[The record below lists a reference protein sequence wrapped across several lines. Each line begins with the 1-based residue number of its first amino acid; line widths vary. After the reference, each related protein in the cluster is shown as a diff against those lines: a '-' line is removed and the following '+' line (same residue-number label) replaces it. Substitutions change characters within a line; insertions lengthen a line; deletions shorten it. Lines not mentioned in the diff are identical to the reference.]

1 MIKEQLEFFKENG
14 YLVVPN
20 ALSAAE
26 VCAINAAIDRDLVE
40 NPVMWIDRGQT
51 GRCQNVHALLA
62 CPEMDV
68 TMRPPRL
75 LPLMRAIMG
84 TDLCAEEHSVM
95 LRAPNP
101 DGDTECRWH
110 RDANRENTGD
120 AEPPYYTRY
129 LSVVFLPDRCR
140 RHNAHLQR
148 PPRHRAILRTAFP
161 LEAYDLSTAQ
171 HLVGPAGT
179 AILFNAST
187 FHAGNVRQTTAERR
201 TIHIYCG
208 RTTDRYLSNHTI
220 FPRRLWEGKDAV
232 TQHYYSRPNP
242 ITQLLIERFP

>member
-1 MIKEQLEFFKENG
+1 MKEQLDFFKENG
-14 YLVVPN
+14 YLVVPD
-20 ALSAAE
+20 ALSVEE
-26 VCAINAAIDRDLVE
+26 VRSINEAIDRDLVE

-51 GRCQNVHALLA
+51 GRTQNAHALLA

-68 TMRPPRL
+68 TMRPPTL
-75 LPLMRAIMG
+75 LPLMSAIMG
-84 TDLCAEEHSVM
+84 KDLCAEEHSVM

-110 RDANRENTGD
+110 RDASGENSGED
-120 AEPPYYTRY
+120 NPPYYTRY
-129 LSVVFLPDRCR
+129 LSVVYYLTDVDDTTHTFSVIPG
-140 RHNAHLQR
+140 
-148 PPRHRAILRTAFP
+148 TAQSTERLP

-171 HLVGPAGT
+171 HLVGSAGT

-187 FHAGNVRQTTAERR
+187 FHAGNVRRTTSERR

-220 FPRRLWEGKDAV
+220 FPRRLWEGKDEA
-232 TQHYYSRPNP
+232 TQCYYSRPNP
-242 ITQLLIERFP
+242 ITQLLIDRFE

>member
-1 MIKEQLEFFKENG
+1 MKEQLEFFKENG
-14 YLVVPN
+14 YLVVPD
-20 ALSAAE
+20 ALSTEE
-26 VCAINAAIDRDLVE
+26 VRSINAAIDRDLIE
-40 NPVMWIDRGQT
+40 NPVMWIDRGQM

-68 TMRPPRL
+68 TMRPPTL
-75 LPLMRAIMG
+75 MPLMNAIMG
-84 TDLCAEEHSVM
+84 KDICAEEHSVM

-110 RDANRENTGD
+110 RDANRENRSD

-129 LSVVFLPDRCR
+129 LSVVYYLTNVDDTTHTFSVLPG
-140 RHNAHLQR
+140 
-148 PPRHRAILRTAFP
+148 TAQSTELHP

-179 AILFNAST
+179 GILFNAST
-187 FHAGNVRQTTAERR
+187 FHAGNVRRTTSERR

-220 FPRRLWEGKDAV
+220 FPRRLWEGKDEA

>member
-1 MIKEQLEFFKENG
+1 MKEQLKFFKENG

-20 ALSAAE
+20 ALSIEE
-26 VCAINAAIDRDLVE
+26 VQSINEAIDRDLVE
-40 NPVMWIDRGQT
+40 NPVMWIDRGQS

-68 TMRPPRL
+68 TMRPPTL
-75 LPLMRAIMG
+75 LPLMNAIMG
-84 TDLCAEEHSVM
+84 EDICAEEHSVM

-110 RDANRENTGD
+110 RDANRENRAD
-120 AEPPYYTRY
+120 AELPYYTRY
-129 LSVVFLPDRCR
+129 LSVVFYLTDVDDTTHTFSVLPG
-140 RHNAHLQR
+140 
-148 PPRHRAILRTAFP
+148 TAQSTELFP
-161 LEAYDLSTAQ
+161 LEAYDLSAAQ

-187 FHAGNVRQTTAERR
+187 FHAGNVRQTTSERR
-201 TIHIYCG
+201 TVHIYCG

-220 FPRRLWEGKDAV
+220 FPRRLWEGKDDA
-232 TQHYYSRPNP
+232 TQNYYSRPNP
-242 ITQLLIERFP
+242 ITQLLIEQFG

>member
-1 MIKEQLEFFKENG
+1 MKEQLDFFQENG
-14 YLVVPN
+14 YLVVPD
-20 ALSAAE
+20 ALSSEE
-26 VCAINAAIDRDLVE
+26 VRSINEAIDRDLIE

-51 GRCQNVHALLA
+51 GRTQNAYALLA
-62 CPEMDV
+62 CPEMDI
-68 TMRPPRL
+68 TMRPPTL
-75 LPLMRAIMG
+75 LPLMNAIMG
-84 TDLCAEEHSVM
+84 KALCAEEHSVM

-110 RDANRENTGD
+110 RDASGENSGED
-120 AEPPYYTRY
+120 NPPYYTRY
-129 LSVVFLPDRCR
+129 LSVVFYLTDVDDTTHTFSVLPG
-140 RHNAHLQR
+140 
-148 PPRHRAILRTAFP
+148 TAQSTERLP

-171 HLVGPAGT
+171 HLVGSAGT

-187 FHAGNVRQTTAERR
+187 FHAGNVRHTTSERR

-220 FPRRLWEGKDAV
+220 FPRRLWEGKDEA

-242 ITQLLIERFP
+242 ITQLLIDRFE

>member
-1 MIKEQLEFFKENG
+1 MKEQLEFFKENG
-14 YLVVPN
+14 YVVVPD
-20 ALSAAE
+20 ALSAEE
-26 VCAINAAIDRDLVE
+26 VGSINGAIDRDLVE
-40 NPVMWIDRGQT
+40 NPVMWIDRGQS

-68 TMRPPRL
+68 TMRPPTL
-75 LPLMRAIMG
+75 LPLMNAIMG
-84 TDLCAEEHSVM
+84 EDICAEEHSVM

-110 RDANRENTGD
+110 RDANRENRAD
-120 AEPPYYTRY
+120 AELPYYTRY
-129 LSVVFLPDRCR
+129 LSVVFYLTDVDNTTHTFSVLPG
-140 RHNAHLQR
+140 
-148 PPRHRAILRTAFP
+148 TAQSTELFP
-161 LEAYDLSTAQ
+161 LDAYDLSAAQ

-187 FHAGNVRQTTAERR
+187 FHAGNVRQTTSERR
-201 TIHIYCG
+201 TVHIYCG

-220 FPRRLWEGKDAV
+220 FPRRLWEGKDDA
-232 TQHYYSRPNP
+232 TQNYYSRLNP

>member
-1 MIKEQLEFFKENG
+1 MKEQLDFFKENG
-14 YLVVPN
+14 YLVVPD
-20 ALSAAE
+20 ALSTNQ
-26 VCAINAAIDRDLVE
+26 VRSINEAIDRDLIE
-40 NPVMWIDRGQT
+40 NPVMWIDRGQM

-75 LPLMRAIMG
+75 LPLMNAIMG
-84 TDLCAEEHSVM
+84 KNICAEEHSVM

-110 RDANRENTGD
+110 RDASREDSGED
-120 AEPPYYTRY
+120 DPPYYTRY
-129 LSVVFLPDRCR
+129 LSVVFYLTNVDDTTHTFSVLPG
-140 RHNAHLQR
+140 
-148 PPRHRAILRTAFP
+148 TAQSAERLP

-171 HLVGPAGT
+171 HLVGLAGT
-179 AILFNAST
+179 AILFNAAT
-187 FHAGNVRQTTAERR
+187 FHAGNVRRTTSERR

-220 FPRRLWEGKDAV
+220 FPRRLWAGKDDT
-232 TQHYYSRPNP
+232 TQRYYSRPNP
-242 ITQLLIERFP
+242 ITQLLIDRFE

>member
-1 MIKEQLEFFKENG
+1 MKEQLKFFKENG

-20 ALSAAE
+20 ALSIEE
-26 VCAINAAIDRDLVE
+26 VQSINEAIDRDLVE
-40 NPVMWIDRGQT
+40 NSVMWIDRGQS

-68 TMRPPRL
+68 TMRPPTL
-75 LPLMRAIMG
+75 LPLMNAIMG
-84 TDLCAEEHSVM
+84 EDICAEEHSVM

-110 RDANRENTGD
+110 RDANRENRAD
-120 AEPPYYTRY
+120 AELPYYTRY
-129 LSVVFLPDRCR
+129 LSVVFYLTDVDDTTHTFSVLPG
-140 RHNAHLQR
+140 
-148 PPRHRAILRTAFP
+148 TAQSTELFP
-161 LEAYDLSTAQ
+161 LEAYDLSAAQ

-187 FHAGNVRQTTAERR
+187 FHAGNVRQTTSERR
-201 TIHIYCG
+201 TVHIYCG

-220 FPRRLWEGKDAV
+220 FPRRLWEGKDDA
-232 TQHYYSRPNP
+232 TQNYYSRPNP
-242 ITQLLIERFP
+242 ITQLLIEQFG

>member
-1 MIKEQLEFFKENG
+1 MKEQLKFFKENG

-20 ALSAAE
+20 ALSIEE
-26 VCAINAAIDRDLVE
+26 VQSINEAIDRDLVE
-40 NPVMWIDRGQT
+40 NPVMWIDRGQS

-68 TMRPPRL
+68 TMRPPTL
-75 LPLMRAIMG
+75 LPLMNAIMG
-84 TDLCAEEHSVM
+84 EDICAEEHSVM

-110 RDANRENTGD
+110 RDANRENRAD
-120 AEPPYYTRY
+120 AELPYYTRY
-129 LSVVFLPDRCR
+129 LSVVFYLTDVDDTTHTFSVLPG
-140 RHNAHLQR
+140 
-148 PPRHRAILRTAFP
+148 TAQSTELFP
-161 LEAYDLSTAQ
+161 LEAYDLSAAQ

-187 FHAGNVRQTTAERR
+187 FHAGNVRQTTSERR
-201 TIHIYCG
+201 TVHIYCG

-220 FPRRLWEGKDAV
+220 FPRRLWEGKDDA
-232 TQHYYSRPNP
+232 TQNYYSRPNP
-242 ITQLLIERFP
+242 ITQLLTEQFG

>member
-1 MIKEQLEFFKENG
+1 MKEQLKFFKENG

-20 ALSAAE
+20 ALSVEE
-26 VCAINAAIDRDLVE
+26 VQSINEAIDRDLVE
-40 NPVMWIDRGQT
+40 NPVMWIDRGQS

-68 TMRPPRL
+68 TMRPPTL
-75 LPLMRAIMG
+75 LPLMNAIMG
-84 TDLCAEEHSVM
+84 EDICAEEHSVM

-110 RDANRENTGD
+110 RDANRENRAA
-120 AEPPYYTRY
+120 AELPYYTRY
-129 LSVVFLPDRCR
+129 LSVVFYLTDVDDTTHTFSVLPG
-140 RHNAHLQR
+140 
-148 PPRHRAILRTAFP
+148 TAQSTELFP
-161 LEAYDLSTAQ
+161 LEAYDLSAAQ

-187 FHAGNVRQTTAERR
+187 FHAGNVRQTSSERR
-201 TIHIYCG
+201 TVHIYCG

-220 FPRRLWEGKDAV
+220 FPRRLWEGKDDA
-232 TQHYYSRPNP
+232 TQNYYSRPNP

>member
-1 MIKEQLEFFKENG
+1 M
-14 YLVVPN
+14 
-20 ALSAAE
+20 
-26 VCAINAAIDRDLVE
+26 
-40 NPVMWIDRGQT
+40 
-51 GRCQNVHALLA
+51 GRTQNVHALLA

-68 TMRPPRL
+68 TMRPPTL
-75 LPLMRAIMG
+75 LPLMEAIMG
-84 TDLCAEEHSVM
+84 KNLCAEEHSVM

-129 LSVVFLPDRCR
+129 LSIVFYLTDVDDTTHTFSVLPG
-140 RHNAHLQR
+140 
-148 PPRHRAILRTAFP
+148 TAQSTELFP
-161 LEAYDLSTAQ
+161 LEAYDLRAAQ

-220 FPRRLWEGKDAV
+220 FPRRLWEGKDDA

-242 ITQLLIERFP
+242 NHATPNRTVSVDTFFYTLHINFLESAESHLTGRLEDRKDGVPIFQPSTFPSGGFYLSQ

>member
-1 MIKEQLEFFKENG
+1 MKEQLKFFKENG

-20 ALSAAE
+20 ALSIEE
-26 VCAINAAIDRDLVE
+26 VQSINEAIDRDLVE
-40 NPVMWIDRGQT
+40 NSVMWIDRGQS

-68 TMRPPRL
+68 TMRPPTL
-75 LPLMRAIMG
+75 LPLMNAIMG
-84 TDLCAEEHSVM
+84 EDICAEEHSVM

-110 RDANRENTGD
+110 RDANRENRAD
-120 AEPPYYTRY
+120 AELPYYTRY
-129 LSVVFLPDRCR
+129 LSVVFYLTDVDDTTHTFSVLPG
-140 RHNAHLQR
+140 
-148 PPRHRAILRTAFP
+148 TAQSTELFP
-161 LEAYDLSTAQ
+161 LEAYDLSAAQ

-187 FHAGNVRQTTAERR
+187 FHAGNVRQTTSERR
-201 TIHIYCG
+201 TVHIYCG

-220 FPRRLWEGKDAV
+220 FPRRLWEGQDET
-232 TQHYYSRPNP
+232 TQRYYSRPNP
-242 ITQLLIERFP
+242 ITQLLIEQFS

>member
-1 MIKEQLEFFKENG
+1 MKKQLEFFKENG

-20 ALSAAE
+20 ALSTEE
-26 VCAINAAIDRDLVE
+26 VHSINAAIDRDLVE
-40 NPVMWIDRGQT
+40 NPVMWINRGQT
-51 GRCQNVHALLA
+51 GRTQNVHALLA

-68 TMRPPRL
+68 TMRPPTL
-75 LPLMRAIMG
+75 LSLMGAIMG
-84 TDLCAEEHSVM
+84 ENLCAEEHSVM

-110 RDANRENTGD
+110 RDATRENRND

-129 LSVVFLPDRCR
+129 LSVVYYLTDVDDTTHTFSVLPS
-140 RHNAHLQR
+140 
-148 PPRHRAILRTAFP
+148 TAQSPELHP
-161 LEAYDLSTAQ
+161 LEAYDLNTAQ

-179 AILFNAST
+179 GILFNAST
-187 FHAGNVRQTTAERR
+187 FHAGNVRRTTSERR

-208 RTTDRYLSNHTI
+208 RTTDRHLSNHTI
-220 FPRRLWEGKDAV
+220 FPRRLWEGKDEA

-242 ITQLLIERFP
+242 ITQLLIDRFE